1 MGPIMGLDDDDVRTL
16 RLLALR
22 QMCEN
27 TAVIL
32 DELADDC
39 KQHDQTGLAFASLML
54 RESLRAFAEE
64 AARGINDGRS

>member
-1 MGPIMGLDDDDVRTL
+1 MELGDDDIRTL
-16 RLLALR
+16 RLLALQ

-32 DELADDC
+32 EELADDC

-54 RESLRAFAEE
+54 RDSLRAFAAE
-64 AARGINDGRS
+64 AARGIEDGRS

>member
-1 MGPIMGLDDDDVRTL
+1 MGVDDDEVRTL

-27 TAVIL
+27 TAAIL

-39 KQHDQTGLAFASLML
+39 RQHDKRGLAFASLML

-64 AARGINDGRS
+64 AARGIRDDRS

>member
-1 MGPIMGLDDDDVRTL
+1 MELDDDGIRTL
-16 RLLALR
+16 RLLALQ

-32 DELADDC
+32 EELADDC

-54 RESLRAFAEE
+54 RDSLRSFAAE
-64 AARGINDGRS
+64 AARGIEDGRS